1 MAKITKRT
9 VDALEPRDREH
20 VLWDDEIKG
29 FGVRVRPSGRKTYI
43 VKYRDRG
50 RAVKVTIGP
59 HGAISPAAARARAA
73 EIVTAA
79 RTGKDL
85 SGRDLR
91 DAKAP
96 TVAELGR
103 RFLDEYVTDHCKPNT
118 KRQYRKMVEG
128 YILPR
133 LGARRVPD
141 VQRIDVVSLHHDMR
155 ATPTTANRMLATL
168 SRMFAVA
175 EIWQI
180 RPDGSN
186 PCRNIK
192 HFREER
198 RERFLSDEE
207 YRRLGEVL
215 REVER
220 EGSERPSAI
229 AAIRL
234 LMLTGCRKGEIL
246 TLRWEFVDLERGEL
260 RLPDRKTGVNFL
272 PMPVAVIQSH
282 MMPNHLLILDYFV
295 SPAFLPSCI
304 RDTQTLT
311 SPIDVMPP
319 RCGLIPRIGPS
330 NRARNRHG
338 GASCRREA
346 PFVSPSAASPPC
358 RPPAGTPSTGTA
370 TWRASACA
378 SSVTAARSMSCS
390 PEDPPA

>member
-9 VDALEPRDREH
+9 VDALEPREREH

-50 RAVKVTIGP
+50 RVVKVTIGP

-155 ATPTTANRMLATL
+155 ATPTNANRMLATL

-175 EIWQI
+175 ELWQM

-220 EGSERPSAI
+220 TGGIGAAVGDRRDPPLDADGMPQGGDPDATVGTCRSGPGRATPAGLQNRCQDRPPGRPGDLGVAGPGARGRQSVGDHEPEAGRAAER
-229 AAIRL
+229 RL
-234 LMLTGCRKGEIL
+234 R
-246 TLRWEFVDLERGEL
+246 
-260 RLPDRKTGVNFL
+260 
-272 PMPVAVIQSH
+272 PVAPHS
-282 MMPNHLLILDYFV
+282 
-295 SPAFLPSCI
+295 LPC
-304 RDTQTLT
+304 RDQG
-311 SPIDVMPP
+311 
-319 RCGLIPRIGPS
+319 R
-330 NRARNRHG
+330 
-338 GASCRREA
+338 
-346 PFVSPSAASPPC
+346 SPS
-358 RPPAGTPSTGTA
+358 
-370 TWRASACA
+370 
-378 SSVTAARSMSCS
+378 
-390 PEDPPA
+390 

>member
-1 MAKITKRT
+1 MAKISKRT
-9 VDALEPRDREH
+9 VDALEPRGREH
-20 VLWDDEIKG
+20 VLWDDELRG

-59 HGAISPAAARARAA
+59 HGAVSPAAARARAA

-103 RFLDEYVTDHCKPNT
+103 RFLDEYVSDHCKPNT

-141 VQRIDVVSLHHDMR
+141 VQRIDVASLHHDMR
-155 ATPTTANRMLATL
+155 ATPTNANRMLATL

-175 EIWQI
+175 ELWQM

-234 LMLTGCRKGEIL
+234 LMLTGCRKAEIL
-246 TLRWEFVDLERGEL
+246 TLRWEHVDLDRSEL
-260 RLPDRKTGVNFL
+260 RLPDSKTGAKIVHLGDPAIEVLRGLVREDDN
-272 PMPVAVIQSH
+272 PWVI
-282 MMPNHLLILDYFV
+282 
-295 SPAFLPSCI
+295 
-304 RDTQTLT
+304 T
-311 SPIDVMPP
+311 SPKPGEPLSDVHDQWHRI
-319 RCGLIPRIGPS
+319 RCRAGIKDVRLHDLRHSYASGGLLVGEGLTMIGKLLGHNKVETTARYAHLANDPIKAAANRI
-330 NRARNRHG
+330 
-338 GASCRREA
+338 ASRIA
-346 PFVSPSAASPPC
+346 DI
-358 RPPAGTPSTGTA
+358 AG
-370 TWRASACA
+370 
-378 SSVTAARSMSCS
+378 
-390 PEDPPA
+390 

>member
-50 RAVKVTIGP
+50 RSVKVTIGP
-59 HGAISPAAARARAA
+59 HGAVSPAAARARAA

-133 LGARRVPD
+133 LGTRRVPD
-141 VQRIDVVSLHHDMR
+141 VQRIDVASLHHDMR
-155 ATPTTANRMLATL
+155 ATPTNANRMLATL

-175 EIWQI
+175 ELWQM

-186 PCRNIK
+186 PCRKIK

-198 RERFLSDEE
+198 RERFLSNEE

-215 REVER
+215 REVE
-220 EGSERPSAI
+220 A
-229 AAIRL
+229 
-234 LMLTGCRKGEIL
+234 
-246 TLRWEFVDLERGEL
+246 
-260 RLPDRKTGVNFL
+260 
-272 PMPVAVIQSH
+272 
-282 MMPNHLLILDYFV
+282 
-295 SPAFLPSCI
+295 
-304 RDTQTLT
+304 
-311 SPIDVMPP
+311 
-319 RCGLIPRIGPS
+319 
-330 NRARNRHG
+330 G
-338 GASCRREA
+338 GI
-346 PFVSPSAASPPC
+346 
-358 RPPAGTPSTGTA
+358 GTA
-370 TWRASACA
+370 VGDR
-378 SSVTAARSMSCS
+378 R
-390 PEDPPA
+390 DPPADADGMPEGGNPDAAVGIRRSGPGRATPAGQQDRCQDCPSGRPGD

>member
-1 MAKITKRT
+1 MLFPDRQRETVCAMPKITKRT
-9 VDALEPRDREH
+9 VDAIEPRDREH

-59 HGAISPAAARARAA
+59 RGAISPAAARARAA

-155 ATPTTANRMLATL
+155 ATPTNANRMLATL

-175 EIWQI
+175 ELWQM
-180 RPDGSN
+180 RPDASN

-234 LMLTGCRKGEIL
+234 LMLTGCRKAEIL
-246 TLRWEFVDLERGEL
+246 TLRWEYVDLDRGEL
-260 RLPDRKTGVNFL
+260 RLRDSKTGVNFL
-272 PMPVAVIQSH
+272 PMPVESFQCH
-282 MMPNHLLILDYFV
+282 TMPN
-295 SPAFLPSCI
+295 
-304 RDTQTLT
+304 
-311 SPIDVMPP
+311 
-319 RCGLIPRIGPS
+319 
-330 NRARNRHG
+330 
-338 GASCRREA
+338 
-346 PFVSPSAASPPC
+346 
-358 RPPAGTPSTGTA
+358 
-370 TWRASACA
+370 
-378 SSVTAARSMSCS
+378 
-390 PEDPPA
+390 